1 MNKEQVIITSVEIR
15 PPVVTF
21 ADMSTEMKEFAFERA
36 EYAYSKNENSLLML
50 LLIIHTLF
58 FFLLYIYHGMVQDM
72 KIL

>member
-36 EYAYSKNENSLLML
+36 EYAYSKNE
-50 LLIIHTLF
+50 I
-58 FFLLYIYHGMVQDM
+58 LY
-72 KIL
+72 